1 MLVTDIPAPLFS
13 HSLGD
18 DAALVPRT
26 PEIADAYHGLVS
38 RNQARL
44 AKCEPWASQE
54 STLDG
59 TRDYLAHLGHGR
71 IDAG

>member
-26 PEIADAYHGLVS
+26 PEIADAYHKLFSG
-38 RNQARL
+38 N
-44 AKCEPWASQE
+44 
-54 STLDG
+54 
-59 TRDYLAHLGHGR
+59 
-71 IDAG
+71 